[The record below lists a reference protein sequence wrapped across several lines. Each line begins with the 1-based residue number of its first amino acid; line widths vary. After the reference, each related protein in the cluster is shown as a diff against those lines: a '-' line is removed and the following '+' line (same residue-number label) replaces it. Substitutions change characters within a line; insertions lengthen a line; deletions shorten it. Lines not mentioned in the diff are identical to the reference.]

1 VPEAP
6 LSAGFDLLV
15 LDLDGVLY
23 VGPDAVPGAVEALR
37 AAALPTGFATN
48 NASRTP
54 EEVADHLTGLG
65 IPARPEQVTTSSQAG
80 ARLVVEHAGDGAR
93 VLPVG
98 GPGVRAALLEA
109 GLTAADPAEAAASR
123 PDAVLQGFGRQVG
136 WSDLCDVAVAVQAG
150 ALWVAT
156 NTDLSIPTDR
166 GIMPGNG
173 ALVGA
178 VRHAV
183 DVDPLVAGKPG
194 PAIFEVVAERA
205 GATRPLVV
213 GDRLDTDIG
222 GAVAASMPSLLVLT
236 GVSTPADLFAA
247 APQCR
252 PTHVGADLGSL
263 AEEHPVL
270 AELPGEDGVWR
281 WRGAAARVAD
291 GVVSVTGDDA
301 GTPGLLDQLR
311 VAVAAAWSVPGGR
324 ARADDGAAALM
335 AEVRRRCAV
344 HP

>member
-1 VPEAP
+1 MAEGP
-6 LSAGFDLLV
+6 LSARHDLLV

-23 VGPDAVPGAVEALR
+23 VGQDAVPGAVEALR
-37 AAALPTGFATN
+37 AAGLATGFATN

-65 IPARPEQVTTSSQAG
+65 IPARADQVTTSSQAG
-80 ARLVVEHAGDGAR
+80 ARLVLERARDGAR

-98 GPGVRAALLEA
+98 GPGVRAALLEV
-109 GLTAADPAEAAASR
+109 GLRAVDAAEAAGR
-123 PDAVLQGFGRQVG
+123 TPDAVLQGFGRQVG
-136 WSDLCDVAVAVQAG
+136 WADLCDVAVAVQGG

-194 PAIFEVVAERA
+194 PAIFQVVAERA
-205 GATRPLVV
+205 GAARPLVV
-213 GDRLDTDIG
+213 GDRLDTDIA

-236 GVSTPADLFAA
+236 GVSSPAELFAA
-247 APQCR
+247 PPERR

-263 AEEHPVL
+263 AEEH
-270 AELPGEDGVWR
+270 LPLQDLPCEAGVWR
-281 WRGAAARVAD
+281 WREAEARVDD
-291 GVVSVTGDDA
+291 GVVSVTGDGT
-301 GTPGLLDQLR
+301 GTPALLDQLR
-311 VAVAAAWSVPGGR
+311 VAVTAAWSVPGGR
-324 ARADDGAAALM
+324 ARADEGVAALM
-335 AEVRRRCAV
+335 TELRRRCAV